1 MTPRVTLQEYS
12 LIIKREILTWQGDA
26 FCCARSW
33 VWKIVHVTLKFQCYN
48 LEKY

>member
-12 LIIKREILTWQGDA
+12 LTIKREILTWQGDA
-26 FCCARSW
+26 FCCAR
-33 VWKIVHVTLKFQCYN
+33 WKIVHVTLKIQCYS